1 MHCNLSGF
9 RFWCT
14 VSLESAMK
22 STERPRLKYEELA
35 ATLREKVTPL
45 SSGSRLPSVRGLMK
59 RYRVSLQTVNAALN
73 ILEKE
78 NLIVTR
84 QGSGSYVSE
93 YRQVKLIALHRSRHP
108 SAFEDE
114 KEESLRTAFQS
125 KGWHLETRR
134 HDGLSLDFGANL
146 VPESKACAHIVMQDL
161 THLKQSLIDQL
172 AQQNV
177 PVMIFGRESESGNVD
192 YITSNEPLAISLLIK
207 HLRSLGHHH
216 IAMLVNEP
224 SVYHEIAKR
233 TQSFVEILELL
244 DLPPG
249 IIIDCG
255 TQPGQRSA
263 HAAHTGLKQYIQGL
277 RGAPLPF
284 SAMIV
289 TSSSGGFGALRAFHE
304 CGIRIPEACSVV
316 SFGAEAQNTLSIPS
330 LTDAGTPI
338 GMFGKW
344 VVDLLQKRF
353 DGDPA
358 PAQGFRLPVELTVRE
373 STCRMAQIKQLSTTA

>member
-1 MHCNLSGF
+1 
-9 RFWCT
+9 
-14 VSLESAMK
+14 MK
-22 STERPRLKYEELA
+22 KPDRPRLKYEELA
-35 ATLREKVTPL
+35 ATLREKITPL

-78 NLIVTR
+78 KLIVTR

-93 YRQVKLIALHRSRHP
+93 YRQVKLIALHRSLHP

-114 KEESLRTAFQS
+114 KEESLRVAFQS

-134 HDGLSLDFGANL
+134 HDGMLLDFGANL
-146 VPESKACAHIVMQDL
+146 VPEGKACAHIVMQDL
-161 THLKQSLIDQL
+161 THLKQSLINQL
-172 AQQNV
+172 AHQKV
-177 PVMIFGRESESGNVD
+177 PIMIFGRESETGTVD
-192 YITSNEPLAISLLIK
+192 YITSNEPLALSLLIK
-207 HLRSLGHHH
+207 HLRSLGHRD

-277 RGAPLPF
+277 KGNPLPF
-284 SAMIV
+284 TAMIV

-304 CGIRIPEACSVV
+304 YGIRIPEECSVV
-316 SFGAEAQNTLSIPS
+316 SFGAEAQNALSIPS

-338 GMFGKW
+338 GMFGQW

-373 STCRMAQIKQLSTTA
+373 STCQAPLLPKESILN